1 MDERQLKSTDSTP
14 KSKEED
20 VDLGVL
26 FNLLRTIFIGLF
38 SSILRLL
45 QSIFSTL
52 INLLI
57 YLKKHAYKFLIFSLL
72 GLIIGGIYQYRF
84 KQPIYT
90 SSMTVQANYESIIQL
105 YKDIEYC
112 DGLIAESDF
121 DALAIFFEISPE
133 NAASIKKISVTP
145 YTNDNQIVLAYN
157 DFISKLDSNVIKNVD
172 FEKFGKNI
180 PKEEFKYHVITVES
194 TNKTLFFLLEKPIIQ
209 SIAKN
214 PFYSKLKETE
224 IGNLKSQEKVLN
236 ISMQELDSLRQFYK
250 ELSLIESKKEKSNMS
265 FYMGNTEKN
274 DREIVV
280 FDKYIQANIDLVDV
294 RSEMNFKD
302 EIINVVSS
310 FNKSGAPVKGW
321 YRNSMIIGFFV
332 GILLVL
338 IYLSVVEFNRFL
350 IEQEKQRK
358 KS

>member
-1 MDERQLKSTDSTP
+1 MDETQSKNNRIAPNT
-14 KSKEED
+14 KEED

-26 FNLLRTIFIGLF
+26 FNLLKAIFVGLF
-38 SSILRLL
+38 NSILGLF
-45 QSIFSTL
+45 IATFNVL
-52 INLLI
+52 IRFLI
-57 YLKKHAYKFLIFSLL
+57 YLKKHFLKLFIFSML
-72 GLIIGGIYQYRF
+72 GLVLGGIYQYKF
-84 KQPIYT
+84 KEPIYT
-90 SSMTVQANYESIIQL
+90 SSMTVQANYESIVQL

-112 DGLIAESDF
+112 DGLIAESDRN
-121 DALAIFFEISPE
+121 ALSLFFGISSAD
-133 NAASIKKISVTP
+133 AASIKNISVSP

-180 PKEEFKYHVITVES
+180 PKEEFKYHVINVES

-350 IEQEKQRK
+350 IGQEKNRK